1 MIGREWMSN
10 PIAARA
16 LNFLEKIFPLA
27 VIAIVWESIARLQ
40 WADPLFLPR
49 FTGVVQAL
57 WSGLFVTGF
66 LVTDAGYSLMRAIVG
81 LVIGGTMGVLLGTLM
96 GQFRPVRAFLDPLV
110 AFVFPMPKLAIFPLI
125 MVWLGL
131 GESSKVAVIA
141 ISAFFPV
148 AVNTYAG
155 IRSVDKFLIWNALSK
170 GANRLQLLT
179 FVLVPA
185 TLPFIFAGL
194 RVAASFSFLMAVS
207 VEMLQS
213 NNGLGYR
220 ILFAKSIYEP
230 EDMYA
235 ALLLIAIL
243 GFSVDRLV
251 RIIGRRLLTW
261 QETIE

>member
-1 MIGREWMSN
+1 
-10 PIAARA
+10 
-16 LNFLEKIFPLA
+16 
-27 VIAIVWESIARLQ
+27 
-40 WADPLFLPR
+40 
-49 FTGVVQAL
+49 
-57 WSGLFVTGF
+57 
-66 LVTDAGYSLMRAIVG
+66 
-81 LVIGGTMGVLLGTLM
+81 
-96 GQFRPVRAFLDPLV
+96 
-110 AFVFPMPKLAIFPLI
+110 
-125 MVWLGL
+125 
-131 GESSKVAVIA
+131 VIA

-155 IRSVDKFLIWNALSK
+155 IRNVDKFLIWNALSK
-170 GANRLQLLT
+170 GANRLQLLIH
-179 FVLVPA
+179 VLVPA
-185 TLPFIFAGL
+185 TVPFIFAGL

-235 ALLLIAIL
+235 ALLLVAVL

-251 RIIGRRLLTW
+251 RIIGRHLLTW